1 MRSGEVF
8 MNTSIHGMKRTV
20 WCGELRAADAG
31 KKVIVNGWCD
41 RTRDN
46 GGVLFL
52 LLRDRTGIVQCTFDK
67 SVDADLFDIA
77 FGVRTEYV
85 LAIEGNVV
93 LRDERAVNKKMA
105 TGEIEIIVTGIRVLS
120 KSETTPFEITDGKEV
135 NDQLRLKYR
144 YLDLRR
150 PSMQRNLALRH
161 RVMQV
166 TRNYFDEQG
175 FLEIE
180 TPMLQKSTPEGARD
194 YLVPSRVHPGKF
206 YALPQS
212 PQQYKQLLMLS
223 GVDRYMQI
231 TRCFRDEDLRADRQ
245 PEFTQIDLEMSFVEQ
260 DDVIAVNEGF
270 LQRVFK
276 EVLDVDIQLPLPR
289 IKWKDAMDKYGSD
302 KPDLRFGYEIQD
314 ISDIAK
320 DCSFKVFSGAVESGG
335 TVRLININGAADKF
349 PRKEIDKLQDF
360 VKTYRAKGLA
370 WMKLASDGKMT
381 SSFAK
386 FLSEDEVEAI
396 KARAQ
401 AKDGDILFVV
411 ADSDW
416 QTAVVALGALRCE
429 LAKRLGVIDPKDYK
443 LLWVVEFPQ
452 FEYSE
457 EENRY
462 VAMHHPFTAPMD
474 EDLDLLESDP
484 AKVRAKAYDIILN
497 GCELGGGSIRIH
509 STDTQ
514 ARMFRALGFTDE
526 DAQERF
532 GHLLTAFQYGAP
544 PHGGLAYGLDRL
556 CMLLAGLDS
565 IRDVI
570 AFPKVQNAS
579 ELMTACPS
587 TVDQKQLDELGL
599 AIAVKE
605 EK

>member
-1 MRSGEVF
+1 M
-8 MNTSIHGMKRTV
+8 
-20 WCGELRAADAG
+20 
-31 KKVIVNGWCD
+31 
-41 RTRDN
+41 RDN

-52 LLRDRTGIVQCTFDK
+52 LVRDRAGIVQCTFDK
-67 SVDADLFDIA
+67 SVNAGLFDIA
-77 FGVRTEYV
+77 FTCRTEFV
-85 LAIEGNVV
+85 VAVRGKLVARDAAAIN
-93 LRDERAVNKKMA
+93 NKMP
-105 TGEIEIIVTGIRVLS
+105 TGEVEIIAEDIRILS
-120 KSETTPFEITDGKEV
+120 RAETTPFEIDDNKEV
-135 NDQLRLKYR
+135 GDQVRLKYR

-150 PSMQRNLALRH
+150 PSMQKNLMLRH

-166 TRNYFDEQG
+166 ARNYFDEQG
-175 FLEIE
+175 FIEIE
-180 TPMLQKSTPEGARD
+180 TPMLTKSTPEGARD

-212 PQQYKQLLMLS
+212 PQQYKQLLMLA
-223 GVDRYMQI
+223 GMDRYIQI

-276 EVLDVDIQLPLPR
+276 EVLDIDIQLPLPR
-289 IKWKDAMDKYGSD
+289 LTWREAMDRFGSD
-302 KPDLRFGYEIQD
+302 KPDTRFGFEIKD
-314 ISDIAK
+314 ISDIAAN
-320 DCSFKVFSGAVESGG
+320 CGFGVFKGAIEAGG
-335 TVRLININGAADKF
+335 TVRLININGYADKF
-349 PRKEIDKLQDF
+349 PRKEIDKLADF

-370 WMKLASDGKMT
+370 WMKLAADGTMT

-386 FLSEDEVEAI
+386 FLTEEEIAAI
-396 KARAQ
+396 KARA
-401 AKDGDILFVV
+401 DMHENDVLFVV
-411 ADSDW
+411 ADASE
-416 QTAVVALGALRCE
+416 QTALVSLGALRCE
-429 LAKRLGVIDPKDYK
+429 LAKRLGLAKKDDFK
-443 LLWVVEFPQ
+443 LLWVTEFPQ

-457 EENRY
+457 EEDRL

-474 EDLDLLESDP
+474 EDIPLLDTDP

-509 STDTQ
+509 DPELQTK
-514 ARMFRALGFTDE
+514 MFEALGFTE
-526 DAQERF
+526 ARAKEQF
-532 GHLLTAFQYGAP
+532 GHLITAFSYGAP

-579 ELMTACPS
+579 DLMMSCPDV
-587 TVDQKQLDELGL
+587 VDDKQLDELS
-599 AIAVKE
+599 IAVTRVEKDGE
-605 EK
+605 EA

>member
-1 MRSGEVF
+1 
-8 MNTSIHGMKRTV
+8 MNTSIHGMKRTA

-31 KKVIVNGWCD
+31 SEVVLNGWCD

-67 SVDADLFDIA
+67 SVNSDLFDIA
-77 FGVRTEYV
+77 FGVRMEYV
-85 LAIEGNVV
+85 LAVRGTVTK
-93 LRDERAVNKKMA
+93 RDERAINPKMP
-105 TGEIEIIVTGIRVLS
+105 TGEVEITVTDVRILS
-120 KSETTPFEITDGKEV
+120 KSETTPFEISDDKEV

-150 PSMQRNLALRH
+150 PSMQRNLQLRH
-161 RVMQV
+161 RI
-166 TRNYFDEQG
+166 TKIARDYFDEQG

-180 TPMLQKSTPEGARD
+180 TPILQKSTPEGARD
-194 YLVPSRVHPGKF
+194 YLVPSRVHPGTF

-231 TRCFRDEDLRADRQ
+231 ARCFRDEDLRADRQ
-245 PEFTQIDLEMSFVEQ
+245 PEFTQIDLEMSFVEE

-276 EVLDVDIQLPLPR
+276 DVLNVDIQLPLPR
-289 IKWKDAMDKYGSD
+289 MPWQEAMNRFGSD
-302 KPDLRFGYEIQD
+302 KPDLRFGMEIKD
-314 ISDIAK
+314 ISDICA
-320 DCSFKVFSGAVESGG
+320 DCSFAVFQSVVAGGG
-335 TVRLININGAADKF
+335 TVRLINAEGCADKF
-349 PRKEIDKLQDF
+349 TRKEIDKLGEWI
-360 VKTYRAKGLA
+360 KTYRAKGLA
-370 WMKLASDGKMT
+370 WMKLGSDGKMT

-386 FLSEDEVEAI
+386 KMTEEEVEAI
-396 KARAQ
+396 KQRAG
-401 AKDGDILFVV
+401 AKDGDLVFVV
-411 ADSDW
+411 ADADW

-429 LAKRLGVIDPKDYK
+429 LAKRLDMIDPNDFK
-443 LLWVVEFPQ
+443 LLWITEFPQ

-474 EDLDLLESDP
+474 EDLEILESDP
-484 AKVRAKAYDIILN
+484 GKVRAKAYDIVLN

-509 STDTQ
+509 YTEVQ
-514 ARMFRALGFTDE
+514 ARMFRALGFSDE

-532 GHLLTAFQYGAP
+532 GHLLNAFKYGAP

-556 CMLLAGLDS
+556 CMLLEGLDS

-587 TVDQKQLDELGL
+587 EVEQKQLDELHL
-599 AIAVKE
+599 AIVPDTKE
-605 EK
+605 

>member
-1 MRSGEVF
+1 
-8 MNTSIHGMKRTV
+8 MNTSIHGMKRTD
-20 WCGELRAADAG
+20 WCGELRAADEG
-31 KKVIVNGWCD
+31 REVVLNGWCD
-41 RTRDN
+41 RARDN

-67 SVDADLFDIA
+67 SVNKDLFDIA
-77 FGVRTEYV
+77 FGVRMEYV
-85 LAIEGNVV
+85 LAIRGVV
-93 LRDERAVNKKMA
+93 TKREARAVNPKMP
-105 TGEIEIIVTGIRVLS
+105 TGEIEITVTDIRILS
-120 KSETTPFEITDGKEV
+120 KSETTPFEISDDKEV

-150 PSMQRNLALRH
+150 PSMQRNLKLRH
-161 RVMQV
+161 RI
-166 TRNYFDEQG
+166 TKIARDYFDEQG

-180 TPMLQKSTPEGARD
+180 TPILQKSTPEGARD
-194 YLVPSRVHPGKF
+194 YLVPSRVHPGTF

-231 TRCFRDEDLRADRQ
+231 ARCFRDEDLRADRQ
-245 PEFTQIDLEMSFVEQ
+245 PEFTQIDLEMSFVEE

-276 EVLDVDIQLPLPR
+276 EVLDVDIPLPLPR
-289 IKWKDAMDKYGSD
+289 MPWTEAMNRFGSD
-302 KPDLRFGYEIQD
+302 KPDVRFGMEIKD
-314 ISDIAK
+314 ISDICA
-320 DCSFKVFSGAVESGG
+320 DCSFAVFQNVVANGG
-335 TVRLININGAADKF
+335 TVRLINAEGCADKF
-349 PRKEIDKLQDF
+349 TRKEIDKLGEWI
-360 VKTYRAKGLA
+360 KTYRAKGLA
-370 WMKLASDGKMT
+370 WMKLAADGKMT

-386 FLSEDEVEAI
+386 KMTEEEVAAI
-396 KARAQ
+396 KERAG
-401 AKDGDILFVV
+401 AKDGDLVFVV
-411 ADSDW
+411 ADADW

-429 LAKRLGVIDPKDYK
+429 LAKRLDLVRADDFK
-443 LLWVVEFPQ
+443 LLWITEFPQ

-457 EENRY
+457 EEDRY

-474 EDLDLLESDP
+474 EDLDILESDP
-484 AKVRAKAYDIILN
+484 SKVRAKAYDIVLN

-509 STDTQ
+509 STDVQ

-532 GHLLTAFQYGAP
+532 GHLLDAFKYGAP

-556 CMLLAGLDS
+556 CMLLEGLDS

-587 TVDQKQLDELGL
+587 AVEQKQLDELHL
-599 AIAVKE
+599 AIVPEKE
-605 EK
+605 